1 MTFEVPLKTGGSK
14 INEVVIGT
22 EGVKVKVGGQ
32 NCLPFH
38 NFDGEVINKPIVA
51 FEIYDVKPEGWAS
64 WLMKYYEDVYH
75 DPILWAKKCISEYN
89 ADAINLNLISADPG
103 GLDAEPEKVAEIVKK
118 MREEISVPLIVYG
131 CGNLEKDSV
140 LLRKVFE
147 LNAETNLLA
156 GAAEEDN
163 YKPIA
168 AAALGFKDN
177 VITLSPVDINLAKQL
192 NILVTQLG
200 VKPECV
206 VMDPVCSA
214 IGYGIEYAYSINERL
229 KIAAIYQGD
238 KSVANPIINTAGREV
253 WKIKENKLSKEEAS
267 EWGDEELRGI
277 IWEASTAMTLFI
289 GGSDIVTMRHPKA
302 VKIVRELID
311 ELLVE
316 EVK

>member
-1 MTFEVPLKTGGSK
+1 M
-14 INEVVIGT
+14 
-22 EGVKVKVGGQ
+22 
-32 NCLPFH
+32 
-38 NFDGEVINKPIVA
+38 
-51 FEIYDVKPEGWAS
+51 
-64 WLMKYYEDVYH
+64 
-75 DPILWAKKCISEYN
+75 
-89 ADAINLNLISADPG
+89 
-103 GLDAEPEKVAEIVKK
+103 
-118 MREEISVPLIVYG
+118 
-131 CGNLEKDSV
+131 
-140 LLRKVFE
+140 
-147 LNAETNLLA
+147 NAETNLLA

-168 AAALGFKDN
+168 ASALGFKDN

-277 IWEASTAMTLFI
+277 IWEASTAMILFI